1 MQPPKF
7 TYFFYFEL
15 SFFSR
20 YLFKIMTV
28 NVERANGSVTG
39 NLSLPNGNDLADAI
53 EEIKLRTDPVTPR
66 KSIKKVHMNST
77 DSASTSSASAKSSN
91 TKSSFFSFKKK
102 SSKDN
107 SQSIQNGNAVNGNG
121 TTNEK
126 SFSNKMRK
134 FVSNGTTNSNAKAP
148 VSRRKKRGDSS
159 IENSQSSS
167 AVSRSSSEPALN
179 DKNLK
184 LNQPQEAFVREAPS
198 VTSLNK
204 TKGTILSGKALFDL
218 KFKILN
224 LACKYFK

>member
-1 MQPPKF
+1 
-7 TYFFYFEL
+7 
-15 SFFSR
+15 
-20 YLFKIMTV
+20 MTV

-77 DSASTSSASAKSSN
+77 DSASTSSASIKSSSK
-91 TKSSFFSFKKK
+91 TSFFSFRKK
-102 SSKDN
+102 SKDN
-107 SQSIQNGNAVNGNG
+107 STPSKTPSIQNGNAVNGNG
-121 TTNEK
+121 NNEK

-134 FVSNGTTNSNAKAP
+134 FVSNGNTNSNVKAP

-184 LNQPQEAFVREAPS
+184 LNHPQEAFVREAPS

-204 TKGTILSGKALFDL
+204 TKGTILSGKSVFDL
-218 KFKILN
+218 KFK
-224 LACKYFK
+224 F

>member
-1 MQPPKF
+1 
-7 TYFFYFEL
+7 
-15 SFFSR
+15 
-20 YLFKIMTV
+20 MTV

-77 DSASTSSASAKSSN
+77 DSASTSSASIKSSSK
-91 TKSSFFSFKKK
+91 TSFFSFKKK
-102 SSKDN
+102 SKDN
-107 SQSIQNGNAVNGNG
+107 STPSKTPSIQNGNAVNGNG

-134 FVSNGTTNSNAKAP
+134 FVSNGTQNSNAKAP

-159 IENSQSSS
+159 LENSQPSS

-204 TKGTILSGKALFDL
+204 TKGTILSG
-218 KFKILN
+218 
-224 LACKYFK
+224 

>member
-1 MQPPKF
+1 
-7 TYFFYFEL
+7 
-15 SFFSR
+15 
-20 YLFKIMTV
+20 MTV

-77 DSASTSSASAKSSN
+77 DSASTSSASIKSSSK
-91 TKSSFFSFKKK
+91 TSFFSFKKK
-102 SSKDN
+102 SKDN
-107 SQSIQNGNAVNGNG
+107 STPSKTPSIQNGNAVNGNG
-121 TTNEK
+121 NNEK

-134 FVSNGTTNSNAKAP
+134 FVSNGNTNSNAKAP

-159 IENSQSSS
+159 ENSQPSS

-204 TKGTILSGKALFDL
+204 TGKGTILSGKAMFDL
-218 KFKILN
+218 NLKSKDLYYKIPDISFHFCVLPET
-224 LACKYFK
+224 ASYVP

>member
-1 MQPPKF
+1 
-7 TYFFYFEL
+7 
-15 SFFSR
+15 
-20 YLFKIMTV
+20 MTV

-91 TKSSFFSFKKK
+91 KKSSFFSFKRK

-204 TKGTILSGKALFDL
+204 TKGTILSGKALFDS

>member
-1 MQPPKF
+1 
-7 TYFFYFEL
+7 
-15 SFFSR
+15 
-20 YLFKIMTV
+20 MTV

-77 DSASTSSASAKSSN
+77 DSASTSSASAKSS
-91 TKSSFFSFKKK
+91 TKNSFFSFKKK

-107 SQSIQNGNAVNGNG
+107 STTPIKTPSIQNGNAVNGNG
-121 TTNEK
+121 SNEK

-134 FVSNGTTNSNAKAP
+134 FVSNGTQNSNAKAP

-159 IENSQSSS
+159 IENSQPSS

-204 TKGTILSGKALFDL
+204 TKGTILSG
-218 KFKILN
+218 
-224 LACKYFK
+224 